1 MREIF
6 MSGLG
11 RGRWRRTR
19 PDHGG
24 ERRGRRGNPP
34 AGVLPTYRRKPALTA
49 PAPHFTSISHCREAK
64 GLICPFS
71 LFYANNPPR
80 KGCYMAR
87 RGLQGVV
94 AVLVGLVLVGLLA
107 GISLIGASSPGTR
120 GASNGLVP
128 AQRVQAATPAHP
140 SPESA
145 ALAHAGKQRSD
156 WSGGDA
162 SVVFQF
168 PEDDQRV
175 RVRVTSGAWCR
186 VFTVR
191 VIDSDPGWVAN
202 GPGAE
207 CEG

>member
-1 MREIF
+1 
-6 MSGLG
+6 
-11 RGRWRRTR
+11 
-19 PDHGG
+19 
-24 ERRGRRGNPP
+24 
-34 AGVLPTYRRKPALTA
+34 
-49 PAPHFTSISHCREAK
+49 
-64 GLICPFS
+64 
-71 LFYANNPPR
+71 
-80 KGCYMAR
+80 MAR

-94 AVLVGLVLVGLLA
+94 AVLVGLLV

-128 AQRVQAATPAHP
+128 AQRVQVATPAHP

-145 ALAHAGKQRSD
+145 ALAHAGKQRPD